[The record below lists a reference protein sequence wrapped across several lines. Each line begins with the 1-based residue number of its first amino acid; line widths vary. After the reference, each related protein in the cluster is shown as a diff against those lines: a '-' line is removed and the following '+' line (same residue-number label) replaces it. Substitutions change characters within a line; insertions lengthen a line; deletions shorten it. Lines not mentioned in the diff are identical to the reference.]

1 MSGATECPT
10 KPKGRPRKNSYYPHN
25 SVPTNPLANLSTSL
39 TLPQTPTTAD
49 VPATP
54 SHISPAAQTTAGQP
68 TAGQHSRFNSE
79 DESMEMHSDHSYDEE
94 NLSDS
99 VGSPQR
105 PDSPQISVTD

>member
-54 SHISPAAQTTAGQP
+54 CNISPAAQP